1 MNKNLFMKKL
11 KDNYI
16 QILREFFPKNNGNL
30 SIDTQLDRDLEEQIA
45 CLYDAVIL
53 LKKAR
58 DADDKIAT
66 QAALLH
72 ISSYAMGLSGFFRD
86 IDADAA
92 MLRGAPQW
100 PEIPKNYK
108 IPEHYNFPHK

>member
-72 ISSYAMGLSGFFRD
+72 ISSYAMGLSGFFGD
-86 IDADAA
+86 INADAA
-92 MLRGAPQW
+92 MLLCCYAA
-100 PEIPKNYK
+100 
-108 IPEHYNFPHK
+108 